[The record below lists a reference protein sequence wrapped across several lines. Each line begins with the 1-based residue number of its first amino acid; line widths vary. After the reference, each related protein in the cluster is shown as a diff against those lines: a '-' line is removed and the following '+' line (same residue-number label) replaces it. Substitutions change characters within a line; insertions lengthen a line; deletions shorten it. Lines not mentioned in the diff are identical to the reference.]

1 MMNET
6 GNFPGQAWLW
16 LYTLW
21 YQVPPMNQSS
31 NGDVEVWAIMMALT
45 VMLALVPFI
54 PGLRSIPR
62 WLGIYRLIWRSHY
75 RSLGPEILAQMP
87 PGQQPLRR

>member
-21 YQVPPMNQSS
+21 YQIPPMNSSS
-31 NGDVEVWAIMMALT
+31 NGDVEVWAIMMVLT
-45 VMLALVPFI
+45 VLLALVPFI
-54 PGLRSIPR
+54 PGVRSIPR
-62 WLGIYRLIWRSHY
+62 KLGFYRLIWRVHY
-75 RSLGPEILAQMP
+75 RSLGPEIVSQMP
-87 PGQQPLRR
+87 PGNQPLRR